1 MTNVDLILLGGT
13 ALLLI
18 LGLPYAFSIGLV
30 SIAALFAIGV
40 DPIITVQQMVAGLNV
55 YALLALP
62 CFIIAGD
69 LMHTGGLS
77 TRLVSVAMIL
87 AGRFRGGIGMVAV
100 LSATM
105 FGAISGSAPATTAA
119 IGKLMIPQM
128 VERGYS
134 RNFAA
139 ALAAAYGPIGIL
151 IPPSIPMVI
160 WGIISNTSVPRMFFA
175 GILPG
180 LLMTVALMIY
190 CNIHARMT
198 GLEGVEKRSGLRD
211 LAVAIWDAKWALL
224 APVIILGGIYGGIF
238 TPTEAGVVGIAYGM
252 IVGMFLYGE
261 IKPSMLTGI
270 ILRSVG
276 TSANIAFVIAL
287 ATVFGWIVAYE
298 QLAQRVAEAILG
310 VTDNRI
316 VVLLLLNLFLLAIGM
331 LMDTI
336 AIMIVFAGFLIQLG
350 QQLGVDPVHLGIML
364 IVNLGVGLAT
374 PPFGYTLFT
383 AAAISQVPFGGI
395 VRSLWGLL
403 AIELAVVGLVT
414 YLPDLS
420 LTLPSLFMD

>member
-1 MTNVDLILLGGT
+1 MTQVDMILLGGT
-13 ALLLI
+13 AVLLI
-18 LGLPYAFSIGLV
+18 LGLPYAFAIGLV

-40 DPIITVQQMVAGLNV
+40 DPIVTVQQMVAGLNV

-77 TRLVSVAMIL
+77 TRLVNLAMVL

-134 RNFAA
+134 RGFAA

-180 LLMTVALMIY
+180 LVMTVALMIY
-190 CNIHARMT
+190 CNLHARAT
-198 GLEGVEKRSGLRD
+198 GLAPARHSTTLRGL
-211 LAVAIWDAKWALL
+211 AAATWEAKWALF
-224 APVIILGGIYGGIF
+224 APVIILGGIYGGVF
-238 TPTEAGVVGIAYGM
+238 TPTEAGVVGIAYGL
-252 IVGMFLYGE
+252 IVGMFLHGE
-261 IKPSMLTGI
+261 LKPAMLRGI

-298 QLAQRVAEAILG
+298 QLAQRVAEGILG
-310 VTDNRI
+310 ITDNRFL
-316 VVLLLLNLFLLAIGM
+316 VLLLLNLFLLAIGM

-383 AAAISQVPFGGI
+383 AAAISQVPFGTI
-395 VRSLWGLL
+395 VRQLWGLL
-403 AIELAVVGLVT
+403 AVELAVVALVT
-414 YLPDLS
+414 YLPELS
-420 LTLPSLFMD
+420 LILPRLFMG

>member
-1 MTNVDLILLGGT
+1 MTNVDYILLGGT
-13 ALLLI
+13 AFLLV
-18 LGLPYAFSIGLV
+18 LGVPYAFTIGIV

-40 DPIITVQQMVAGLNV
+40 DPIVTVQQMIAGLNV

-77 TRLVSVAMIL
+77 SRLVSLAMVL

-128 VERGYS
+128 EERGYT

-160 WGIISNTSVPRMFFA
+160 WGIISNTSVPKMFFA
-175 GILPG
+175 GIVPG
-180 LLMTVALMIY
+180 LLMAVSLLVY
-190 CNIHARMT
+190 CNIHARVA
-198 GLEGVEKRSGLRD
+198 GIAPAPELLSLRR
-211 LAVAIWDAKWALL
+211 LLGAAWDAKWALF
-224 APVIILGGIYGGIF
+224 APIIILGGIYGGVF
-238 TPTEAGVVGIAYGM
+238 TPTEAGVVGIAYGL
-252 IVGMFLYGE
+252 IVGMFLHGE
-261 IKPSMLTGI
+261 LKPAMLKGI
-270 ILRSVG
+270 FLRSVG
-276 TSANIAFVIAL
+276 TSAQIAYVIAL

-298 QLAQRVAEAILG
+298 QLAQRVADAILNI
-310 VTDNRI
+310 TDNKI
-316 VVLLLLNLFLLAIGM
+316 VVLLLLNIFLLVIGM

-350 QQLGVDPVHLGIML
+350 QQLGIDPVHLGIML

-383 AAAISQVPFGGI
+383 AAAISKVPFGGI
-395 VRSLWGLL
+395 IRNLWGLL
-403 AIELAVVGLVT
+403 AIELIVVLLVT

-420 LTLPSLFMD
+420 LYLPSVFVP

>member
-1 MTNVDLILLGGT
+1 MTLADWILLVGSVV
-13 ALLLI
+13 LLM
-18 LGLPYAFSIGLV
+18 LGLPYAITLGLV
-30 SIAALFAIGV
+30 STLALVVMEV

-69 LMHTGGLS
+69 LMYTGGLS
-77 TRLVSVAMIL
+77 DRLVRLAMVV

-119 IGKLMIPQM
+119 IGRQMIPEM
-128 VERGYS
+128 EKRGYD
-134 RNFAA
+134 RGWAA

-160 WGIISNTSVPRMFFA
+160 WGVISNTSVPQMFFA
-175 GILPG
+175 GVLPG
-180 LLMTVALMIY
+180 LVMMGALLIV
-190 CNIHARMT
+190 CSLHARWT
-198 GLEGVEKRSGLRD
+198 DLPHLPEPISLRR
-211 LAVAIWDAKWALL
+211 LGAATWDAKWALL

-238 TPTEAGVVGIAYGM
+238 TPTEAGVVGIAYGLL
-252 IVGMFLYGE
+252 VGTLLYHE
-261 IKPSMLTGI
+261 LTLQDLYDILMRSMT
-270 ILRSVG
+270 
-276 TSANIAFVIAL
+276 TSANIAFVVAL
-287 ATVFGWIVAYE
+287 ASVFGWIVAYE
-298 QLAQRVAEAILG
+298 QLAVRVADLITG

-316 VVLLLLNLFLLAIGM
+316 LILLLLNLFLLVAGM

-350 QQLGVDPVHLGIML
+350 AHLGMDPVHLGIML
-364 IVNLGVGLAT
+364 IVNLGVGLVT

-383 AAAISQVPFGGI
+383 AVAISGVSFGR
-395 VRSLWGLL
+395 VAAALWPLL
-403 AIELAVVGLVT
+403 VVQLAVVLLVT
-414 YLPDLS
+414 YLPPLS
-420 LTLPSLFMD
+420 LWLPGYFLR

>member
-1 MTNVDLILLGGT
+1 MTLADWILLVGSVV
-13 ALLLI
+13 LLM
-18 LGLPYAFSIGLV
+18 LGLPYAITLGLV
-30 SIAALFAIGV
+30 STLALVVMEV

-69 LMHTGGLS
+69 LMYTGGLS
-77 TRLVSVAMIL
+77 DRLVRLAMVV

-119 IGKLMIPQM
+119 IGRQMIPEM
-128 VERGYS
+128 EKRGYD
-134 RNFAA
+134 RGWAA

-160 WGIISNTSVPRMFFA
+160 WGVISNTSVPQMFFA
-175 GILPG
+175 GVLPG
-180 LLMTVALMIY
+180 LLMMGALLIV
-190 CNIHARMT
+190 CSLHARWT
-198 GLEGVEKRSGLRD
+198 DLPHLPEPISLRR
-211 LAVAIWDAKWALL
+211 LGAATWDAKWALL

-238 TPTEAGVVGIAYGM
+238 TPTEAGVVGIAYGLL
-252 IVGMFLYGE
+252 VGTLLYRE
-261 IKPSMLTGI
+261 LTLQDLYDILMRSMT
-270 ILRSVG
+270 
-276 TSANIAFVIAL
+276 TSANIAFVVAL
-287 ATVFGWIVAYE
+287 ASVFGWIVAYE
-298 QLAQRVAEAILG
+298 QLAVRVADLITG

-316 VVLLLLNLFLLAIGM
+316 LILLLLNLFLLVAGM

-350 QQLGVDPVHLGIML
+350 AHLGMDPVHLGIML
-364 IVNLGVGLAT
+364 IVNLGVGLVT

-383 AAAISQVPFGGI
+383 AVAISGVSFGR
-395 VRSLWGLL
+395 VAAALWPLL
-403 AIELAVVGLVT
+403 VVQLAVVLLVT
-414 YLPDLS
+414 YLPPLS
-420 LTLPSLFMD
+420 LWLPGYFLR